1 MHSENLCFGNQY
13 LEENKMPRK
22 RYGPN
27 LDKYLED
34 GGRRYVTYE
43 QGARIYSLPYY
54 SFVRLAKDA
63 QANLKMRKTV
73 VVDLDILEKYILEH
87 HVE

>member
-1 MHSENLCFGNQY
+1 
-13 LEENKMPRK
+13 MPRK
-22 RYGPN
+22 RNGPD

-34 GGRRYVTYE
+34 RGRRYVSYE
-43 QGARIYSLPYY
+43 QGARIYSMPYY

-63 QANLKMRKTV
+63 QANLRMRRSV
-73 VVDLDILEKYILEH
+73 VVDLDILEKYILEN